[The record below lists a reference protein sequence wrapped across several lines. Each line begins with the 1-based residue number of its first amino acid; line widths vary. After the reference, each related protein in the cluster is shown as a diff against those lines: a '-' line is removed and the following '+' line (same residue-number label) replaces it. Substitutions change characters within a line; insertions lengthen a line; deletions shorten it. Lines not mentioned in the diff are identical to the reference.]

1 MAFYMEIIFL
11 LAIGKWKPLNKDHF
25 AVGESVTLFFALFL
39 TYNIGWAHMKGKEQ
53 LYVNI

>member
-1 MAFYMEIIFL
+1 MAFYMEINFL

-39 TYNIGWAHMKGKEQ
+39 TYNIGWAHIKGKEQ